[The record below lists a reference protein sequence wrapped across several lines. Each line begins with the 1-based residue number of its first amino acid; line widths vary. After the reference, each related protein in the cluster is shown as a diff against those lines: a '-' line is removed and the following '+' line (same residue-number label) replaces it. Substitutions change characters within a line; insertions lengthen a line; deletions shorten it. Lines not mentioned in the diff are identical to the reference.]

1 MSGLFLKHLQS
12 PEEFPVGLEYVKWAS
27 ENVDITLF
35 AIGSIEPD
43 NTDEVIKA
51 GASRIAVV
59 RAIMNS
65 EILKKILKSFL

>member
-1 MSGLFLKHLQS
+1 MGERKCR
-12 PEEFPVGLEYVKWAS
+12 Y
-27 ENVDITLF
+27 TLF

-65 EILKKILKSFL
+65 ENPQENIKKFLVKLGG